1 MAQAPPP
8 RLSRRARRAED
19 FLARCSP
26 DSCQLS
32 KPEDG
37 AAAAASK
44 PAGSARSAGSAGS
57 AGPPAPGG
65 TAQQGT
71 PAASPQP
78 PIRHPGRQPLTAS
91 SPPGLSPAQR
101 WRQAELAAR
110 LVLPPYA
117 TGAEIAK
124 VAIIVARGNIA
135 QTPWDICG

>member
-1 MAQAPPP
+1 MAQARPP
-8 RLSRRARRAED
+8 RLSRRARRAEL
-19 FLARCSP
+19 LACGSP

-91 SPPGLSPAQR
+91 SPLRLSPAQQC
-101 WRQAELAAR
+101 RQAYWAAR